1 MRHFSIWAASLALCA
16 IAVMSPSTKAVASE
30 ILITE
35 QEARLP
41 PAKGAFSVAT
51 RGITRGPR
59 IDYVADT
66 TGTRSPIR
74 LQLKFESFGGAKIDT
89 STLKVTYLKSPDVD
103 LTDRVKPFI
112 QANGIDM
119 PDAVLPPGDH
129 TLRVDVKDSDGRT
142 ATSSFVLK
150 IVP

>member
-1 MRHFSIWAASLALCA
+1 MRHFSVWAGSLAVCSI
-16 IAVMSPSTKAVASE
+16 IAMSPATQAVAAE
-30 ILITE
+30 VLITA
-35 QEARLP
+35 QEAKLP
-41 PAKGAFSVAT
+41 PPKGAFAVAT

-66 TGTRSPIR
+66 EGMHSPIR
-74 LQLKFESFGGAKIDT
+74 LQMKFESFGGAKIDPA
-89 STLKVTYLKSPDVD
+89 TLKVTYMKDPAVD
-103 LTDRVKPFI
+103 LTDRVKPFV
-112 QANGIDM
+112 QATGIDM

-150 IVP
+150 IVQ

>member
-1 MRHFSIWAASLALCA
+1 MRHMTVWLASLALCA
-16 IAVMSPSTKAVASE
+16 IVAASPSTKAVAGQV
-30 ILITE
+30 LITE
-35 QEARLP
+35 QEAKLP

-66 TGTRSPIR
+66 SGLHSPIR
-74 LQLKFESFGGAKIDT
+74 LQLKFESFGGAKIDAN
-89 STLKVTYLKSPDVD
+89 TLKVTYLKNPDVD
-103 LTDRVKPFI
+103 LTDRVKPFV
-112 QANGIDM
+112 QPTGIDM